1 VLRVAYSG
9 SGGRSTAVSNEI
21 DNALGCALSSQFQPI
36 FSLAHRR
43 PVGYEGLI
51 RARDANNQPVSPAE
65 LFRRAPRGAPRIDL
79 DRRCRSL
86 HVQNFVQQ
94 EQPDARGW
102 LFLNVDPYVAIEG
115 PRYGSFF
122 AHMLHENGLAPHRVA
137 VELIESQVMSEA
149 SLAAAVEYYRE
160 MGCVIVIDDFG
171 AGYSNFDRIWRLRP
185 NVVKIDREMTRRI
198 GAEARVRYM
207 FSGIVS
213 VLHQA
218 GALVCV
224 EGIETEHE
232 ALCAID
238 AGADLVQGHLFASPA
253 PSLVGEDH
261 GRDLFARLF
270 ARFGEESMEYRVR
283 RRESIQE
290 YSAGL
295 ERAAG
300 QLSRGTMHDFVAAM
314 QPLLQLRCTQR
325 CYLIGSDGT
334 QLGANLEAERSGY
347 GRDRR
352 LEPMRPT
359 AGTSWQAKPY
369 FRRAA
374 ENPGQVQVCRPS
386 LSVTGPRLCV
396 TISLGCIVE
405 GALVVACVDIDY
417 EALAGDDLSFGVGVA
432 DRV

>member
-1 VLRVAYSG
+1 MQAGES
-9 SGGRSTAVSNEI
+9 
-21 DNALGCALSSQFQPI
+21 
-36 FSLAHRR
+36 
-43 PVGYEGLI
+43 
-51 RARDANNQPVSPAE
+51 
-65 LFRRAPRGAPRIDL
+65 
-79 DRRCRSL
+79 
-86 HVQNFVQQ
+86 
-94 EQPDARGW
+94 RGW

-185 NVVKIDREMTRRI
+185 NIVKIDREMTRRI
-198 GAEARVRYM
+198 GTEARVRHM

-224 EGIETEHE
+224 EGIETQNE
-232 ALCAID
+232 ALCALD
-238 AGADLVQGHLFASPA
+238 AGADMVQGHLFARPA
-253 PSLVGEDH
+253 ARLVEENSC
-261 GRDLFARLF
+261 RDLFAQLF
-270 ARFGEESMEYRVR
+270 TQFGEESAEYRVR
-283 RRESIQE
+283 RRAGLQV
-290 YSAGL
+290 YSAAL

-300 QLSRGTMHDFVAAM
+300 RLARGTQHDFATAM
-314 QPLLQLRCTQR
+314 QPLLQLECTQR
-325 CYLIGSDGT
+325 CYLIGGDGT
-334 QLGANLEAERSGY
+334 QLGANLEAERSPFT
-347 GRDRR
+347 RDRR
-352 LEPMRPT
+352 LEPMRAT
-359 AGTSWQAKPY
+359 AGTNWQAKPY

-374 ENPGQVQVCRPS
+374 EAPGQVQVCRPY
-386 LSVTGPRLCV
+386 LSVTGPRLCL
-396 TISLGCIVE
+396 TLSLGCIVE

-417 EALAGDDLSFGVGVA
+417 VALAGDDLSFGVGVA

>member
-1 VLRVAYSG
+1 MPVAISNDAG
-9 SGGRSTAVSNEI
+9 S
-21 DNALGCALSSQFQPI
+21 ALGCTLSSQFQPI

-51 RARDANNQPVSPAE
+51 RALDGGGATVSPAE

-86 HVQNFVQQ
+86 HVQSFMQAGAQ
-94 EQPDARGW
+94 RGW

-122 AHMLHENGLAPHRVA
+122 EHMLHENNLAPHRVA

-149 SLAAAVEYYRE
+149 SLAAAVDYYRE

-185 NVVKIDREMTRRI
+185 NIVKIDREMTRRI
-198 GAEARVRYM
+198 GVEARVRYM

-232 ALCAID
+232 ALCALD
-238 AGADLVQGHLFASPA
+238 AGADLVQGHLFARPA
-253 PSLVGEDH
+253 AQLIEENTCNSL
-261 GRDLFARLF
+261 FSRLF
-270 ARFGEESMEYRVR
+270 AQFGEESAEYRVR
-283 RRESIQE
+283 RR
-290 YSAGL
+290 AGLQQYIAAL

-300 QLSRGTMHDFVAAM
+300 RLTRGTQHDFASAM
-314 QPLLQLRCTQR
+314 QPLLQLECTQR
-325 CYLIGSDGT
+325 CYLIGGDGT
-334 QLGANLEAERSGY
+334 QLGANLEAERSPY
-347 GRDRR
+347 SRDRR

-359 AGTSWQAKPY
+359 AGTNWQAKPY

-374 ENPGQVQVCRPS
+374 EAPGQVQVCRPY
-386 LSVTGPRLCV
+386 LSATGPRLCV
-396 TISLGCIVE
+396 TLSLGCIVE

-417 EALAGDDLSFGVGVA
+417 VALAGDDLSFGVGVA

>member
-1 VLRVAYSG
+1 MPVAISNDVG
-9 SGGRSTAVSNEI
+9 S
-21 DNALGCALSSQFQPI
+21 ALGCTLSSQFQPI
-36 FSLAHRR
+36 YSLAHRR

-51 RARDANNQPVSPAE
+51 RARDAGGALVTPAE

-86 HVQNFVQQ
+86 HVHNFMQ
-94 EQPDARGW
+94 AGRSRGW

-185 NVVKIDREMTRRI
+185 NIVKIDREMTRRI
-198 GAEARVRYM
+198 GTEARVRHM

-224 EGIETEHE
+224 EGIETENE
-232 ALCAID
+232 ALCALD
-238 AGADLVQGHLFASPA
+238 AGADMVQGHLFAHPA
-253 PSLVGEDH
+253 PGLVEENSC
-261 GRDLFARLF
+261 RELFARLF
-270 ARFGEESMEYRVR
+270 AQFGEESAEYRVR
-283 RRESIQE
+283 RRAGLQV
-290 YSAGL
+290 YLSAL
-295 ERAAG
+295 ERAA
-300 QLSRGTMHDFVAAM
+300 SRLTRGAHHDFAVAM
-314 QPLLQLRCTQR
+314 QPLLQLECTQR
-325 CYLIGSDGT
+325 CYLIGGDGT
-334 QLGANLEAERSGY
+334 QLGANLEAERSPFL
-347 GRDRR
+347 RDRR
-352 LEPMRPT
+352 LEPMRAT
-359 AGTSWQAKPY
+359 AGTNWQAKPY

-374 ENPGQVQVCRPS
+374 AAPGQVQVCRPY
-386 LSVTGPRLCV
+386 LSVTGPRLCL

-405 GALVVACVDIDY
+405 GALVVVCVDLDY
-417 EALAGDDLSFGVGVA
+417 VALAGDDLSFGVGVA

>member
-1 VLRVAYSG
+1 
-9 SGGRSTAVSNEI
+9 VSNFMKAG
-21 DNALGCALSSQFQPI
+21 DP
-36 FSLAHRR
+36 
-43 PVGYEGLI
+43 
-51 RARDANNQPVSPAE
+51 
-65 LFRRAPRGAPRIDL
+65 
-79 DRRCRSL
+79 
-86 HVQNFVQQ
+86 
-94 EQPDARGW
+94 RGW

-185 NVVKIDREMTRRI
+185 NIVKIDREMTRRI
-198 GAEARVRYM
+198 GVEPRVRYM

-224 EGIETEHE
+224 EGIQTEQE
-232 ALCAID
+232 ALCALD
-238 AGADLVQGHLFASPA
+238 SGADLVQGNLFATPA
-253 PSLVGEDH
+253 PRLVGEDTC
-261 GRDLFARLF
+261 RDLFSKLLS
-270 ARFGEESMEYRVR
+270 RFGEESLEYRVR
-283 RRESIQE
+283 RRASLQE
-290 YSAGL
+290 YSAAL

-300 QLSRGTMHDFVAAM
+300 RLARGSHHDFAAAM
-314 QPLLQLRCTQR
+314 QPLLQLSCTQR
-325 CYLIGSDGT
+325 CYLIGGDGI
-334 QLGANLEAERSGY
+334 QLGANLEAERSPFA
-347 GRDRR
+347 RDRR

-374 ENPGQVQVCRPS
+374 EAPGQVQVCRPY

-396 TISLGCIVE
+396 TLSLGCIVE

>member
-1 VLRVAYSG
+1 MRVAYSSAGGLAVAAPANDVG
-9 SGGRSTAVSNEI
+9 S
-21 DNALGCALSSQFQPI
+21 ALGCTLSSQFQPI

-51 RARDANNQPVSPAE
+51 RARDAAGAVVTPAE

-86 HVQNFVQQ
+86 HVQNFQQ
-94 EQPDARGW
+94 AGESRGW

-185 NVVKIDREMTRRI
+185 NIVKIDREMTRRI
-198 GAEARVRYM
+198 GVEARVRYM

-224 EGIETEHE
+224 EGIETENE
-232 ALCAID
+232 ALCALD
-238 AGADLVQGHLFASPA
+238 AGADLVQGRLFASPA
-253 PSLVGEDH
+253 QQLVDENACS
-261 GRDLFARLF
+261 DLFSRLL
-270 ARFGEESMEYRVR
+270 AQFGEESAEYRVR
-283 RRESIQE
+283 RRTSLQE
-290 YSAGL
+290 YSSAL

-300 QLSRGTMHDFVAAM
+300 RLSRGSLHDFTGAM

-325 CYLIGSDGT
+325 CYLIGGDGT
-334 QLGANLEAERSGY
+334 QLGANLEAERSPF

-352 LEPMRPT
+352 LEPMRPG
-359 AGTSWQAKPY
+359 AGTNWQAKPY

-374 ENPGQVQVCRPS
+374 EAPGVVQVCRPY

-396 TISLGCIVE
+396 TISLGCIVQ

>member
-1 VLRVAYSG
+1 MPVAISNDVG
-9 SGGRSTAVSNEI
+9 S
-21 DNALGCALSSQFQPI
+21 ALGCTLSSEFQPI
-36 FSLAHRR
+36 YSFAHRR

-51 RARDANNQPVSPAE
+51 RARDAGGALVTPAE

-86 HVQNFVQQ
+86 HVNNFMQAGQ
-94 EQPDARGW
+94 SRGW

-185 NVVKIDREMTRRI
+185 NIVKIDRDMTRRV
-198 GAEARVRYM
+198 GTEARVRHM
-207 FSGIVS
+207 FSGIVA

-224 EGIETEHE
+224 EGIETENE
-232 ALCAID
+232 ALCALD
-238 AGADLVQGHLFASPA
+238 AGADMVQGHLFARPA
-253 PSLVGEDH
+253 AGLVEENSC
-261 GRDLFARLF
+261 RDLFARLF
-270 ARFGEESMEYRVR
+270 AQFGEESAEYRVR
-283 RRESIQE
+283 RRAGLQL
-290 YSAGL
+290 YSSAL
-295 ERAAG
+295 ERAASR
-300 QLSRGTMHDFVAAM
+300 LTRGTHHDFATAM
-314 QPLLQLRCTQR
+314 QPLLQLECTQR
-325 CYLIGSDGT
+325 CYLIGGDGT
-334 QLGANLEAERSGY
+334 QLGANLEAERSPFL
-347 GRDRR
+347 RDRR
-352 LEPMRPT
+352 LEPMRAT
-359 AGTSWQAKPY
+359 AGTNWQAKPY

-374 ENPGQVQVCRPS
+374 EAPGQVQVCRPY
-386 LSVTGPRLCV
+386 LSVTGPRLCL

-417 EALAGDDLSFGVGVA
+417 VALAGDDLSFGVGVA

>member
-1 VLRVAYSG
+1 MPVAISNDVG
-9 SGGRSTAVSNEI
+9 S
-21 DNALGCALSSQFQPI
+21 ALGCTLSSAFQPI

-51 RARDANNQPVSPAE
+51 RGRDVVSGAAVTPAE

-86 HVQNFVQQ
+86 HVQNFMQAG
-94 EQPDARGW
+94 ESRGW

-122 AHMLHENGLAPHRVA
+122 QHMLHENGLASHRVA
-137 VELIESQVMSEA
+137 VELIESQVMSEP
-149 SLAAAVEYYRE
+149 SLAAAVEYYRD

-185 NVVKIDREMTRRI
+185 NIVKIDREMTRQI
-198 GAEARVRYM
+198 GVEPRVRYM

-232 ALCAID
+232 ALCALD
-238 AGADLVQGHLFASPA
+238 AGADMVQGHFFARPSPRLIA
-253 PSLVGEDH
+253 ENTCNSI
-261 GRDLFARLF
+261 FSRLF
-270 ARFGEESMEYRVR
+270 ARFGEESAEYRVR
-283 RRESIQE
+283 RRAGLQE
-290 YSAGL
+290 YSAAL

-300 QLSRGTMHDFVAAM
+300 RLTRGTQHDFATAM
-314 QPLLQLRCTQR
+314 QPLLQLECTQR
-325 CYLIGSDGT
+325 CYLIGGDGT
-334 QLGANLEAERSGY
+334 QLGANLEAERSPFS
-347 GRDRR
+347 RDRR

-359 AGTSWQAKPY
+359 AGTNWQAKPY

-374 ENPGQVQVCRPS
+374 EAPGEVQVCRPY

-396 TISLGCIVE
+396 TLSVGCIVE

-417 EALAGDDLSFGVGVA
+417 VALAGDDLSFGVGIA

>member
-1 VLRVAYSG
+1 MAISNDVG
-9 SGGRSTAVSNEI
+9 S
-21 DNALGCALSSQFQPI
+21 ALGCTLSSQFQPI

-51 RARDANNQPVSPAE
+51 RARDAGGAAVTPAE

-86 HVQNFVQQ
+86 HVNNFMQAG
-94 EQPDARGW
+94 ESRGW

-122 AHMLHENGLAPHRVA
+122 EHMLHENGLAPHRVA

-149 SLAAAVEYYRE
+149 SLAAAGEYYRE

-171 AGYSNFDRIWRLRP
+171 AGYSTFDRIWRLRP
-185 NVVKIDREMTRRI
+185 NIVKIDREMTRRI
-198 GAEARVRYM
+198 GTEARVRHM

-224 EGIETEHE
+224 EGIETQNE
-232 ALCAID
+232 ALCALD
-238 AGADLVQGHLFASPA
+238 AGADMVQGHLFARPA
-253 PSLVGEDH
+253 ARLVEESSC
-261 GRDLFARLF
+261 RDLFAQLLTQ
-270 ARFGEESMEYRVR
+270 FGEESAEYRVR
-283 RRESIQE
+283 RRAGLQL
-290 YSAGL
+290 YSSAL

-300 QLSRGTMHDFVAAM
+300 RLTRGTQHDFATAM
-314 QPLLQLRCTQR
+314 QPLLQLECTQR
-325 CYLIGSDGT
+325 CYLIGGDGT
-334 QLGANLEAERSGY
+334 QLGANLEAERSPFS
-347 GRDRR
+347 RDRR
-352 LEPMRPT
+352 LEPMRAT
-359 AGTSWQAKPY
+359 AGTNWQAKPY

-374 ENPGQVQVCRPS
+374 EAPGQVQVCRPY
-386 LSVTGPRLCV
+386 LSVTGPRLCL
-396 TISLGCIVE
+396 TLSLGCIVE

-417 EALAGDDLSFGVGVA
+417 VALAGDDLSFGVGVA